1 MDILNKIFRRRQNQ
15 DIKVDDNA
23 FLHLYISKH
32 LFQGSAAAILGIF
45 VPIFLYETFGQVFHY
60 VSLYYALIAFLF
72 VIFLVPAMHIS
83 NRIGF
88 TNSLILAGF
97 FNIIVLSIL
106 YYLTPGN
113 LYILLGFLLV
123 AITGFKVF
131 HWVPYNVDFTLFTK
145 KEDRGRQVSLTFAT
159 TSFLGIIGPIIGG
172 YVIVNSGYN
181 ILFSI
186 AVILLIV
193 STISYFFVPETNTN
207 YDWSFVETWKK
218 FFSKKYRPMMV
229 SEFASG
235 AETTVSIVV
244 WPIFLYDLLSGN
256 VLEIGALSAVIVG
269 ATIIIQLFIGNRI
282 DLHGLSKKR
291 TLQLGSSL
299 YALGW
304 IIKIFILSAAHV
316 FFVGLFHNVARIFTK
331 TPFMAI
337 MYDMSGDQ
345 GDYVDEFTVL
355 RELAIHMG
363 RIFSLLAISVLTLF
377 IPLAWTFI
385 IAAIASIALNFIHSL
400 HSVK

>member
-1 MDILNKIFRRRQNQ
+1 
-15 DIKVDDNA
+15 
-23 FLHLYISKH
+23 KH

-45 VPIFLYETFGQVFHY
+45 VPIFLYETFGQEFHY
-60 VSLYYALIAFLF
+60 VGLYYALIALLF

-88 TNSLILAGF
+88 TKSLILAGF
-97 FNIIVLSIL
+97 FNIIVFSIM

-113 LYILLGFLLV
+113 LDILVGFLLV

-131 HWVPYNVDFTLFTK
+131 HWVPYNVDFTLFTT

-159 TSFLGIIGPIIGG
+159 TAFLGIIGPIIGG

-193 STISYFFVPETNTN
+193 STISYIFVPETNTN
-207 YDWSFVETWKK
+207 YDWSFMETWKK
-218 FFSKKYRPMMV
+218 FFSRKYRPMMV

-235 AETTVSIVV
+235 AEATVSIVV
-244 WPIFLYDLLSGN
+244 WPIFLYDLLSGD
-256 VLEIGALSAVIVG
+256 VLEIGALSAVIVS
-269 ATIIIQLFIGNRI
+269 ATIIIQLFIGNRF

-291 TLQLGSSL
+291 TLQIGSSL

-316 FFVGLFHNVARIFTK
+316 FFVGLFHNLARIFTK

-355 RELAIHMG
+355 RELALHMG
-363 RIFSLLAISVLTLF
+363 KIFSLLAISVLTLF
-377 IPLAWTFI
+377 IPLAWTFM
-385 IAAIASIALNFIHSL
+385 IAAIASIALNFIHSS
-400 HSVK
+400 HSAK